1 MKKSFGLYALVWAIF
16 LAIFNVFCFAIPAE
30 AGDLNKFGGAFWV
43 GYAFITLAFV
53 GQLICTYFAFRA
65 DSLKKLFYSLPL
77 ISISY
82 TGLVLMLVF
91 GAAAMAIP
99 NLPNWAGA
107 IVCLLIFAFT
117 AVAVIKAQAAAGA
130 VADIDSK
137 VAAQTRFVKSM
148 TADAEGLL
156 ARAGSDEIKAACKKV
171 YEAARYA
178 DPMST
183 SALADVEAKIAS
195 TFAELSAA
203 VAAND
208 TAAVT
213 DAAETL
219 VALFGDRS
227 RQCKSMK

>member
-1 MKKSFGLYALVWAIF
+1 MKKSFGLYTLILAIF
-16 LAIFNVFCFAIPAE
+16 LAIFNVFCFATPAE

-53 GQLICTYFAFRA
+53 GQLICAYFAFRA
-65 DSLKKLFYSLPL
+65 YSLNKLFYKLPL

-107 IVCLLIFAFT
+107 IVCLLILAFT
-117 AVAVIKAQAAAGA
+117 AVAVIKAQTAAGA
-130 VADIDSK
+130 VADLDSK
-137 VAAQTRFVKSM
+137 VAAQMRFVKSI
-148 TADAEGLL
+148 TADAGSLL
-156 ARAGSDEIKAACKKV
+156 ARAGSNEVKAACQKV

-183 SALADVEAKIAS
+183 GALADVEAKIAS
-195 TFAELSAA
+195 KFSELSAA

-213 DAAETL
+213 AAAETL